1 MEDTIKPD
9 INGFTPMLAACQ
21 DNHMD
26 LVKWIFNHGGGVESV
41 TCPDNY
47 GWTPLFVACQGGH
60 LDLVKWLY
68 ANGAEEDIRKRT
80 REGETCLEIATFKNL
95 KPVMAWLLEHD
106 GDQIPHEYRYT

>member
-1 MEDTIKPD
+1 MANKEDWERLKEEIPAIEKT
-9 INGFTPMLAACQ
+9 GLEA
-21 DNHMD
+21 
-26 LVKWIFNHGGGVESV
+26 W
-41 TCPDNY
+41 
-47 GWTPLFVACQGGH
+47 
-60 LDLVKWLY
+60 